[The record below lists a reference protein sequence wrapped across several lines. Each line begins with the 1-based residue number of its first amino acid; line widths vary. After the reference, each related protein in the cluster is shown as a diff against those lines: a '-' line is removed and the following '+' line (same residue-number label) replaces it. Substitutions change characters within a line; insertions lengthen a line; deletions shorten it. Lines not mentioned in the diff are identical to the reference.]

1 MDLDAELEDM
11 DEDVANTTAETDD
24 LDEMDEI
31 EAGELDE

>member
-11 DEDVANTTAETDD
+11 DEDIGDTTAETED
-24 LDEMDEI
+24 LDDMDEV